1 MRFAEAVRLAFQTIR
16 AQKLKSVFSAVGVF
30 IGVAF
35 LIGAWSIV
43 NGMNVYMTE
52 KFAGTLIG
60 VNTFHLRRR
69 PNFTPNVSDSTW
81 RAWRRRPR
89 ISFEDADAVS
99 NGITIPVITAWWSE
113 DRGDV
118 EYGSKK
124 AKQVSLQGATE
135 RYFDIRNIRIEQGR
149 AFTPQ
154 EARGGATVLV
164 MGHDL
169 ADKLFE
175 GRDPLGKPVRIHG
188 IPYRVIGVAERRGN
202 LLGISLD
209 KFVIAPAV
217 SPIQREV
224 NPPGV
229 IDALMVKARSEVEMR
244 EAMGQVE
251 GIMRSRRHL
260 RPHQD
265 DNFVLE
271 TSEGVLDF
279 WGKINRILLAVG
291 PGLVLIAL
299 VVGGIVIMNI
309 MLMAVAERTREIGI
323 RKSLGARRRDI
334 LRQFLAESATLAPI
348 GAVLR
353 VAQGIGLS
361 GALIS
366 GFNKGVSDMLEQSG
380 PKTFWVG
387 RHFQGGVSICDDTD
401 ENCPWRRNPPMKVED
416 ARLIRQVASVAFVAV
431 DENAGAG
438 SNVAYGARKTSS
450 VDLSGRSADWV
461 KVAGGDVY
469 PGRSFTAL
477 EDAASSQVVVINQ
490 KLADWLFG
498 HLDPIGR
505 IVRIA
510 GLPYT
515 VIGVFN
521 PPPSLFGEEN
531 NFQAFLPHGAF
542 VKYVPYWKGWMG
554 LLVWPTD
561 SATTLQAMEDVTVA
575 LRVARG
581 LRPGQENNFA
591 VVSQEKFLE
600 SVNSTTLVLRVVM
613 IVLSMVGLA
622 VGGVGVVAI
631 MMISVTER
639 TREIGVRKALG
650 ARRREILWQFLV
662 EAATLTLAGG
672 VCGMIAGGVVALL
685 IAAATPVRAHVPM
698 GSIVAALAAA
708 AVTGIL
714 FGIYPAIRAARLDP
728 VEALRYE

>member
-1 MRFAEAVRLAFQTIR
+1 MV
-16 AQKLKSVFSAVGVF
+16 V
-30 IGVAF
+30 
-35 LIGAWSIV
+35 
-43 NGMNVYMTE
+43 M
-52 KFAGTLIG
+52 
-60 VNTFHLRRR
+60 
-69 PNFTPNVSDSTW
+69 
-81 RAWRRRPR
+81 
-89 ISFEDADAVS
+89 
-99 NGITIPVITAWWSE
+99 VI
-113 DRGDV
+113 
-118 EYGSKK
+118 
-124 AKQVSLQGATE
+124 
-135 RYFDIRNIRIEQGR
+135 
-149 AFTPQ
+149 
-154 EARGGATVLV
+154 
-164 MGHDL
+164 
-169 ADKLFE
+169 
-175 GRDPLGKPVRIHG
+175 
-188 IPYRVIGVAERRGN
+188 
-202 LLGISLD
+202 
-209 KFVIAPAV
+209 
-217 SPIQREV
+217 
-224 NPPGV
+224 
-229 IDALMVKARSEVEMR
+229 
-244 EAMGQVE
+244 
-251 GIMRSRRHL
+251 
-260 RPHQD
+260 
-265 DNFVLE
+265 
-271 TSEGVLDF
+271 
-279 WGKINRILLAVG
+279 
-291 PGLVLIAL
+291 
-299 VVGGIVIMNI
+299 
-309 MLMAVAERTREIGI
+309 
-323 RKSLGARRRDI
+323 
-334 LRQFLAESATLAPI
+334 
-348 GAVLR
+348 
-353 VAQGIGLS
+353 

-401 ENCPWRRNPPMKVED
+401 ENCPWRRNPAMKVED
-416 ARLIRQVASVAFVAV
+416 ARLIRQVSSVAFVAV

-438 SNVAYGARKTSS
+438 SSVAYGARKTSS

-505 IVRIA
+505 VVRIA

-542 VKYVPYWKGWMG
+542 VKYVPYWKGWMSF
-554 LLVWPTD
+554 LVGPTD

-685 IAAATPVRAHVPM
+685 IAPATPIRAHVPV
-698 GSIVAALAAA
+698 GSIVAALAAPADTRRPRITYDDAQAVVQGVTTPVLTAWESSTRATLTAGRKQAKDVQVTA
-708 AVTGIL
+708 ATEPFFDIRSLRIEEGRAFTPREVQAGVAVLVLGHELAEKL
-714 FGIYPAIRAARLDP
+714 FGAQDPIGQEVKLYGIPYRVIGVVEKQGNLFGLSLDKFAVAPAAAPVKRYVNPPRVVDALAVKANSLPQMREAMLQAEAVMRSRRHLRPREPDDFALETADEVLDFWGKISRVLFVALQGLVAISLVVGGIVIMNIMLMAVAERTREIGIRKSLGARRRDI
-728 VEALRYE
+728 LRQFLAV

>member
-1 MRFAEAVRLAFQTIR
+1 MV
-16 AQKLKSVFSAVGVF
+16 V
-30 IGVAF
+30 
-35 LIGAWSIV
+35 
-43 NGMNVYMTE
+43 M
-52 KFAGTLIG
+52 
-60 VNTFHLRRR
+60 
-69 PNFTPNVSDSTW
+69 
-81 RAWRRRPR
+81 
-89 ISFEDADAVS
+89 
-99 NGITIPVITAWWSE
+99 VI
-113 DRGDV
+113 
-118 EYGSKK
+118 
-124 AKQVSLQGATE
+124 
-135 RYFDIRNIRIEQGR
+135 
-149 AFTPQ
+149 
-154 EARGGATVLV
+154 
-164 MGHDL
+164 
-169 ADKLFE
+169 
-175 GRDPLGKPVRIHG
+175 
-188 IPYRVIGVAERRGN
+188 
-202 LLGISLD
+202 
-209 KFVIAPAV
+209 
-217 SPIQREV
+217 
-224 NPPGV
+224 
-229 IDALMVKARSEVEMR
+229 
-244 EAMGQVE
+244 
-251 GIMRSRRHL
+251 
-260 RPHQD
+260 
-265 DNFVLE
+265 
-271 TSEGVLDF
+271 
-279 WGKINRILLAVG
+279 
-291 PGLVLIAL
+291 
-299 VVGGIVIMNI
+299 
-309 MLMAVAERTREIGI
+309 
-323 RKSLGARRRDI
+323 
-334 LRQFLAESATLAPI
+334 
-348 GAVLR
+348 
-353 VAQGIGLS
+353 

-401 ENCPWRRNPPMKVED
+401 ENCPWRRNPSMKVED

-505 IVRIA
+505 VVRIA

-542 VKYVPYWKGWMG
+542 VKYVPYWKGWMSF
-554 LLVWPTD
+554 LVGPTD
-561 SATTLQAMEDVTVA
+561 SATTLQAMEDMTVA
-575 LRVARG
+575 
-581 LRPGQENNFA
+581 
-591 VVSQEKFLE
+591 
-600 SVNSTTLVLRVVM
+600 LRVVM

-662 EAATLTLAGG
+662 EAATLTMAGG

-685 IAAATPVRAHVPM
+685 IAAATPIRAHVPV

>member
-1 MRFAEAVRLAFQTIR
+1 MV
-16 AQKLKSVFSAVGVF
+16 V
-30 IGVAF
+30 
-35 LIGAWSIV
+35 
-43 NGMNVYMTE
+43 M
-52 KFAGTLIG
+52 
-60 VNTFHLRRR
+60 
-69 PNFTPNVSDSTW
+69 
-81 RAWRRRPR
+81 
-89 ISFEDADAVS
+89 
-99 NGITIPVITAWWSE
+99 VI
-113 DRGDV
+113 
-118 EYGSKK
+118 
-124 AKQVSLQGATE
+124 
-135 RYFDIRNIRIEQGR
+135 
-149 AFTPQ
+149 
-154 EARGGATVLV
+154 
-164 MGHDL
+164 
-169 ADKLFE
+169 
-175 GRDPLGKPVRIHG
+175 
-188 IPYRVIGVAERRGN
+188 
-202 LLGISLD
+202 
-209 KFVIAPAV
+209 
-217 SPIQREV
+217 
-224 NPPGV
+224 
-229 IDALMVKARSEVEMR
+229 
-244 EAMGQVE
+244 
-251 GIMRSRRHL
+251 
-260 RPHQD
+260 
-265 DNFVLE
+265 
-271 TSEGVLDF
+271 
-279 WGKINRILLAVG
+279 
-291 PGLVLIAL
+291 
-299 VVGGIVIMNI
+299 
-309 MLMAVAERTREIGI
+309 
-323 RKSLGARRRDI
+323 
-334 LRQFLAESATLAPI
+334 
-348 GAVLR
+348 
-353 VAQGIGLS
+353 

-401 ENCPWRRNPPMKVED
+401 ENCPWRRNPSMKVED

-505 IVRIA
+505 VVRIA
-510 GLPYT
+510 GLPY
-515 VIGVFN
+515 
-521 PPPSLFGEEN
+521 S
-531 NFQAFLPHGAF
+531 
-542 VKYVPYWKGWMG
+542 
-554 LLVWPTD
+554 
-561 SATTLQAMEDVTVA
+561 
-575 LRVARG
+575 
-581 LRPGQENNFA
+581 
-591 VVSQEKFLE
+591 
-600 SVNSTTLVLRVVM
+600 VLRVVM

>member
-1 MRFAEAVRLAFQTIR
+1 MV
-16 AQKLKSVFSAVGVF
+16 V
-30 IGVAF
+30 
-35 LIGAWSIV
+35 
-43 NGMNVYMTE
+43 M
-52 KFAGTLIG
+52 
-60 VNTFHLRRR
+60 
-69 PNFTPNVSDSTW
+69 
-81 RAWRRRPR
+81 
-89 ISFEDADAVS
+89 
-99 NGITIPVITAWWSE
+99 VI
-113 DRGDV
+113 
-118 EYGSKK
+118 
-124 AKQVSLQGATE
+124 
-135 RYFDIRNIRIEQGR
+135 
-149 AFTPQ
+149 
-154 EARGGATVLV
+154 
-164 MGHDL
+164 
-169 ADKLFE
+169 
-175 GRDPLGKPVRIHG
+175 
-188 IPYRVIGVAERRGN
+188 
-202 LLGISLD
+202 
-209 KFVIAPAV
+209 
-217 SPIQREV
+217 
-224 NPPGV
+224 
-229 IDALMVKARSEVEMR
+229 
-244 EAMGQVE
+244 
-251 GIMRSRRHL
+251 
-260 RPHQD
+260 
-265 DNFVLE
+265 
-271 TSEGVLDF
+271 
-279 WGKINRILLAVG
+279 
-291 PGLVLIAL
+291 
-299 VVGGIVIMNI
+299 
-309 MLMAVAERTREIGI
+309 
-323 RKSLGARRRDI
+323 
-334 LRQFLAESATLAPI
+334 
-348 GAVLR
+348 
-353 VAQGIGLS
+353 

-401 ENCPWRRNPPMKVED
+401 ENCPWRRNPSMKVED

-438 SNVAYGARKTSS
+438 SSVAYGARKTSS

-542 VKYVPYWKGWMG
+542 VKYVPYWKGWMSF
-554 LLVWPTD
+554 LVGPTD

-650 ARRREILWQFLV
+650 ARRREILWQFLI
-662 EAATLTLAGG
+662 EAVFLTSMGGLLGIVLGSGIGLGVHWLSGFPVSLPWWSFAIGIGFSAG
-672 VCGMIAGGVVALL
+672 V
-685 IAAATPVRAHVPM
+685 
-698 GSIVAALAAA
+698 
-708 AVTGIL
+708 GIFFGL
-714 FGIYPAIRAARLDP
+714 FPAFKASRLDP
-728 VEALRYE
+728 IEALR